1 MGRQTLLDDVTAQRI
16 VEAVKLGAPWYL
28 AAQAGGVAA
37 STLRQWKAKG
47 AAGEEPY
54 VAFLARLKSAEA
66 EGAAEALRIV
76 REAARSGTWQAAA
89 WLLERR
95 YPKSFGLKNRVP
107 AERPPTDDEVRELV
121 AKIRGEVAS

>member
-1 MGRQTLLDDVTAQRI
+1 MGRTTMLDDVTAQRI

-47 AAGEEPY
+47 ADGQEPY
-54 VAFLARLKSAEA
+54 ASFVARLKGAEA
-66 EGAAEALRIV
+66 EGAAEALRVV
-76 REAARSGTWQAAA
+76 REAARGGTWQAAA

-95 YPKSFGLKNRVP
+95 YPKSFGLKNRLSV
-107 AERPPTDDEVRELV
+107 EKPPTDDEVKALV
-121 AKIRGEVAS
+121 AQIRAEVAR